1 MPTVAPEEQLA
12 RFLFD
17 KKEIRSDGSLHW
29 RALLPNRDGETSV
42 SRIAGCEEGEIL
54 IMGFGVARARGQI
67 LIGRGEVLASSAYD
81 LSLNIRADNDPASRH
96 ADIIGWPE
104 EKDRKQA
111 IAIDLADKAT
121 AKKL

>member
-1 MPTVAPEEQLA
+1 MSEVGRDEQLA

-42 SRIAGCEEGEIL
+42 SRISGCSEGEIL
-54 IMGFGVARARGQI
+54 VMGFDVAKVRGQV
-67 LIGRGEVLASSAYD
+67 LIGRGELLAASAYD
-81 LSLNIRADNDPASRH
+81 LSLQVRSDQDSASRH

-111 IAIDLADKAT
+111 IAIDLAEKAS
-121 AKKL
+121 AKRL